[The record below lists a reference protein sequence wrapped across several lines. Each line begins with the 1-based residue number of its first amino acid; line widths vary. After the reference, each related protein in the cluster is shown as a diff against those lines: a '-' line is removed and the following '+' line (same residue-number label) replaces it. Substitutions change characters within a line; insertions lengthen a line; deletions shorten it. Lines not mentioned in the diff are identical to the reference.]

1 MHLPQFVKRKTQKK
15 QNHKRV
21 ESQVFDFEKQ
31 METHMNKSIEDQGSK
46 NGKTPPVGR
55 ITMVSKTGLKY
66 NMDLY
71 SKEHMDVMIQN

>member
-1 MHLPQFVKRKTQKK
+1 
-15 QNHKRV
+15 
-21 ESQVFDFEKQ
+21 
-31 METHMNKSIEDQGSK
+31 MNKSIEDQGSK
-46 NGKTPPVGR
+46 NGKTNPVGR